1 MSTQTAEPKIV
12 VSDAGPALKR
22 IQVTI
27 PADAVDSHIAGA
39 FANLQ
44 NGAAL
49 PGYRP
54 GKAPMAILE
63 KRFGKQLLEEARG
76 QLVGQAF
83 NKAVTD
89 HKLRP
94 IGNPEMS
101 PGSELNELAR
111 GASFTF
117 SVDIEVIPDFT
128 LPAWEGMAIRK
139 PVIDVIDKHIDDEIL
154 RNQYRFGTPSLIDG
168 PFEHLDRMIGTVA
181 VTVKGESEPFYK
193 ADNALAVV
201 PAKEDEGKGPFLGIM
216 IDDLQKHLM
225 GRKVGDSV
233 SFTAK
238 GPEGH
243 EHEKVRGNDLSFTL
257 SITQAERITPAPV
270 AELATKL
277 GLADEAMLREQVKMV
292 LEQRRDGEQQVA
304 MREQV
309 MEQLANAVSFDLPA
323 KLSAGQIT
331 RDLERQ
337 RYELLSRGTAPEQ
350 VELKLAEARADTTE
364 SAQRRLKL
372 FFILQRLAED
382 MRVDVTEG
390 ELNGR
395 VAMIARQ
402 QNMRPAELR
411 KELEQSGRIQE
422 VALGIREAKVA
433 DRVIARATVT
443 DVPAEDWNKEVEAK
457 ASARKASAKK

>member
-22 IQVTI
+22 IEVTI

-139 PVIDVIDKHIDDEIL
+139 PVIDVVDKHIDDEIL
-154 RNQYRFGTPSLIDG
+154 RNQYRFGTPGLIEG

-181 VTVKGESEPFYK
+181 VTVKGEAEPFYK

-216 IDDLQKHLM
+216 IDDLQKH
-225 GRKVGDSV
+225 
-233 SFTAK
+233 
-238 GPEGH
+238 
-243 EHEKVRGNDLSFTL
+243 
-257 SITQAERITPAPV
+257 
-270 AELATKL
+270 
-277 GLADEAMLREQVKMV
+277 
-292 LEQRRDGEQQVA
+292 
-304 MREQV
+304 
-309 MEQLANAVSFDLPA
+309 
-323 KLSAGQIT
+323 
-331 RDLERQ
+331 
-337 RYELLSRGTAPEQ
+337 
-350 VELKLAEARADTTE
+350 
-364 SAQRRLKL
+364 
-372 FFILQRLAED
+372 
-382 MRVDVTEG
+382 
-390 ELNGR
+390 
-395 VAMIARQ
+395 
-402 QNMRPAELR
+402 
-411 KELEQSGRIQE
+411 
-422 VALGIREAKVA
+422 
-433 DRVIARATVT
+433 
-443 DVPAEDWNKEVEAK
+443 
-457 ASARKASAKK
+457 

>member
-1 MSTQTAEPKIV
+1 MTTARV
-12 VSDAGPALKR
+12 VRNFLRRGVGARESVEHRRDLLGAEALR
-22 IQVTI
+22 VCERRLQVVQ
-27 PADAVDSHIAGA
+27 AVD
-39 FANLQ
+39 
-44 NGAAL
+44 
-49 PGYRP
+49 
-54 GKAPMAILE
+54 
-63 KRFGKQLLEEARG
+63 
-76 QLVGQAF
+76 
-83 NKAVTD
+83 
-89 HKLRP
+89 
-94 IGNPEMS
+94 
-101 PGSELNELAR
+101 
-111 GASFTF
+111 
-117 SVDIEVIPDFT
+117 
-128 LPAWEGMAIRK
+128 
-139 PVIDVIDKHIDDEIL
+139 DV
-154 RNQYRFGTPSLIDG
+154 R
-168 PFEHLDRMIGTVA
+168 
-181 VTVKGESEPFYK
+181 
-193 ADNALAVV
+193 
-201 PAKEDEGKGPFLGIM
+201 
-216 IDDLQKHLM
+216 
-225 GRKVGDSV
+225 
-233 SFTAK
+233 
-238 GPEGH
+238 
-243 EHEKVRGNDLSFTL
+243 
-257 SITQAERITPAPV
+257 
-270 AELATKL
+270 
-277 GLADEAMLREQVKMV
+277 
-292 LEQRRDGEQQVA
+292 
-304 MREQV
+304 
-309 MEQLANAVSFDLPA
+309 EQLANAVSFDLPA

>member
-1 MSTQTAEPKIV
+1 
-12 VSDAGPALKR
+12 
-22 IQVTI
+22 
-27 PADAVDSHIAGA
+27 
-39 FANLQ
+39 
-44 NGAAL
+44 
-49 PGYRP
+49 
-54 GKAPMAILE
+54 
-63 KRFGKQLLEEARG
+63 
-76 QLVGQAF
+76 
-83 NKAVTD
+83 
-89 HKLRP
+89 
-94 IGNPEMS
+94 MS

-128 LPAWEGMAIRK
+128 MPAWEGIAIRK
-139 PVIDVIDKHIDDEIL
+139 PVIDVVDKHIDDEVL
-154 RNQYRFGTPSLIDG
+154 RNQYRFGTPSLIEG

-181 VTVKGESEPFYK
+181 VTVKGEAEPFYK

-216 IDDLQKHLM
+216 IDDLQKYLM
-225 GRKVGDSV
+225 GRKVGDAV

-243 EHEKVRGNDLSFTL
+243 EHEKVRGNDLSFSYT
-257 SITQAERITPAPV
+257 ITQAERITPAPV

-309 MEQLANAVSFDLPA
+309 MEHLADAVDFELPA

-337 RYELLSRGTAPEQ
+337 RYEMLSRGTPAEQ
-350 VELKLAEARADTTE
+350 VEVKLAEARAGTTE
-364 SAQRRLKL
+364 GAQRRLKL
-372 FFILQRLAED
+372 FFILQRLAEE

-443 DVPAEDWNKEVEAK
+443 DVPAEAWNKEVEAK
-457 ASARKASAKK
+457 AATRKAGKKA